1 MPCGTHPG
9 ICIFADISCEDE
21 NMACI
26 CYVENNT
33 TKAQHDRLQ
42 EIKNNCNYEYI
53 PDANSLEDVLEQL
66 KEKAIDD
73 NDEIEFVALA

>member
-1 MPCGTHPG
+1 MK
-9 ICIFADISCEDE
+9 IWLVFVIFNI
-21 NMACI
+21 
-26 CYVENNT
+26 

>member
-1 MPCGTHPG
+1 MLKIT
-9 ICIFADISCEDE
+9 
-21 NMACI
+21 
-26 CYVENNT
+26 
-33 TKAQHDRLQ
+33 QLRLQ